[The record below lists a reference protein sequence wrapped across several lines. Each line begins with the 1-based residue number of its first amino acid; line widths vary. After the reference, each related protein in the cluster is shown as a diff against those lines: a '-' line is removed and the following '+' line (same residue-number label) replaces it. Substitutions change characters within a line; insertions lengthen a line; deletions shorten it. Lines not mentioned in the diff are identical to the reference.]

1 MARQSETTSA
11 KDDTTKKRRGRRN
24 ADGSKKPGRIKQ
36 MFEVY
41 KYTQEVDK
49 STLPLML
56 VALIGATIVGMLLTL
71 LIFNSP
77 WYGIFMG
84 LAIGLLI
91 AMMILARKAER
102 AAFSRIK
109 GQTGA
114 ALAAMQ
120 SIRRGWNVEDEPV
133 QIDPRSQKMLFRAS
147 GRAGIAVVA
156 EDSSSV
162 SMRLLEK
169 ERRSIRRVLQHDNV
183 PIHQIV
189 VGDGEGEVPLHKLP
203 TYMQRMKKQLT
214 KDEAAQVSKRLNALH
229 RSLRQS
235 IPKGVDPMRARPNR
249 KAMRGR

>member
-1 MARQSETTSA
+1 MARTPET
-11 KDDTTKKRRGRRN
+11 KPEK
-24 ADGSKKPGRIKQ
+24 GSKKKQKLNPDGTPKKGRIKQ
-36 MFEVY
+36 IVEVY
-41 KYTQEVDK
+41 KYTQEVDR
-49 STLPLML
+49 STLPWM
-56 VALIGATIVGMLLTL
+56 IGAIAGAIALGVLVSALVL
-71 LIFNSP
+71 DSP

-84 LAIGLLI
+84 LAIGILI

-102 AAFSRIK
+102 AAFGRIK
-109 GQTGA
+109 GQPGA

-120 SIRRGWNVEDEPV
+120 SIRRGWNVDDEPV

-156 EDSSSV
+156 EDSSGI
-162 SMRLLEK
+162 SMKLLEK

-183 PIHQIV
+183 PVHQIV

-214 KDEAAQVSKRLNALH
+214 KDEAAQVTKRLNALR

>member
-1 MARQSETTSA
+1 MAPTSETTSA
-11 KDDTTKKRRGRRN
+11 KDDTKKRGKRN
-24 ADGSKKPGRIKQ
+24 ADGTKKPGRLKQ
-36 MFEVY
+36 MLEVF
-41 KYTQEVDK
+41 KYTQEVDR
-49 STLPLML
+49 STLPLMIL
-56 VALIGATIVGMLLTL
+56 AVVGAIAVGVLLTL
-71 LIFNSP
+71 LIFDSP

-84 LAIGLLI
+84 LAVGVLI
-91 AMMILARKAER
+91 AMIILARKAER
-102 AAFSRIK
+102 AAFDRIK

-156 EDSSSV
+156 EDSTGI
-162 SMRLLEK
+162 SMKLLEK

-183 PIHQIV
+183 PVHQIV

-214 KDEAAQVSKRLNALH
+214 KQESAQVTKRLNALH
-229 RSLRQS
+229 RSLRQQV
-235 IPKGVDPMRARPNR
+235 PKGVDPMRARPNR

>member
-1 MARQSETTSA
+1 MARTSETSSG
-11 KDDTTKKRRGRRN
+11 KDSTRRKRGRN
-24 ADGSKKPGRIKQ
+24 ADGTKKPGRLKQ
-36 MFEVY
+36 MYEVY
-41 KYTQEVDK
+41 KYTQEVDR

-56 VALIGATIVGMLLTL
+56 VALLGATAVGVLLTV

-84 LAIGLLI
+84 LAVGVLI
-91 AMMILARKAER
+91 AMLILARKAER
-102 AAFSRIK
+102 AAFGRIK

-120 SIRRGWNVEDEPV
+120 SIRRGWNVEEEPV

-156 EDSSSV
+156 EDSSAI
-162 SMRLLEK
+162 
-169 ERRSIRRVLQHDNV
+169 SIRRVLQHDNV
-183 PIHQIV
+183 PVHQIV
-189 VGDGEGEVPLHKLP
+189 VGDGDGEVPLHKLP

-214 KDEAAQVSKRLNALH
+214 KQEAAAVTKRLNALH

-235 IPKGVDPMRARPNR
+235 VPKGVDPMRARPNR

>member
-1 MARQSETTSA
+1 MARTPET
-11 KDDTTKKRRGRRN
+11 KPEK
-24 ADGSKKPGRIKQ
+24 GSKKKQKLNPDGTKKQGRIKQ
-36 MFEVY
+36 IIEVY
-41 KYTQEVDK
+41 KYTQEVDRT
-49 STLPLML
+49 TLPWM
-56 VALIGATIVGMLLTL
+56 IGAILGAIVLGVLLSWL
-71 LIFNSP
+71 VLNSP

-84 LAIGLLI
+84 FAVGILI

-102 AAFSRIK
+102 AAFGRIK
-109 GQTGA
+109 GQPGA

-120 SIRRGWNVEDEPV
+120 SIRRGWNVDDEPV

-156 EDSSSV
+156 EDSSSI
-162 SMRLLEK
+162 SMKLLEK
-169 ERRSIRRVLQHDNV
+169 ERRSIRRVLQHENV
-183 PIHQIV
+183 PVHQIV
-189 VGDGEGEVPLHKLP
+189 VGDGDGEVPLHKLP

-214 KDEAAQVSKRLNALH
+214 KDEAAQVTKRLNALR

>member
-1 MARQSETTSA
+1 MARTSETTSA
-11 KDDTTKKRRGRRN
+11 KDDTKKRGKRN
-24 ADGSKKPGRIKQ
+24 ADGTKKPGRLKQ
-36 MFEVY
+36 MFEVF
-41 KYTQEVDK
+41 KYTQEVDR
-49 STLPLML
+49 STLPLMIL
-56 VALIGATIVGMLLTL
+56 AIVGAIAVGVLLTV
-71 LIFNSP
+71 LIFDSP

-84 LAIGLLI
+84 LAVGVLI
-91 AMMILARKAER
+91 AMIILARKAER
-102 AAFSRIK
+102 AAFDRIK

-156 EDSSSV
+156 EDSTGI
-162 SMRLLEK
+162 SMKLLEK

-183 PIHQIV
+183 PVHQIV

-214 KDEAAQVSKRLNALH
+214 KQESAQVTKRLNALH
-229 RSLRQS
+229 RSLRQQV
-235 IPKGVDPMRARPNR
+235 PKGVDPMRARPNR

>member
-1 MARQSETTSA
+1 MARKSETTPE
-11 KDDTTKKRRGRRN
+11 KGEKKTKRN
-24 ADGSKKPGRIKQ
+24 ADGTKKPGRLKQ
-36 MFEVY
+36 MVEVF
-41 KYTQEVDK
+41 KYTQEIDR

-56 VALIGATIVGMLLTL
+56 VALVVSMLVGVVLTM
-71 LIFNSP
+71 LIFDSP

-84 LAIGLLI
+84 LAVGILV

-109 GQTGA
+109 GQPGA

-120 SIRRGWNVEDEPV
+120 SIRRGWNVDDEPV

-147 GRAGIAVVA
+147 GRAGIAIVA
-156 EDSSSV
+156 EDASST
-162 SMRLLEK
+162 SMKLLEK

-183 PIHQIV
+183 PVHQIV
-189 VGDGEGEVPLHKLP
+189 VGDSEGEVPLHKLP
-203 TYMQRMKKQLT
+203 THMQRMKKQLT
-214 KDEAAQVSKRLNALH
+214 KDEAAQVTKRLNALQ

>member
-1 MARQSETTSA
+1 MARTSETTSA
-11 KDDTTKKRRGRRN
+11 KDDTKKRGKRN
-24 ADGSKKPGRIKQ
+24 ADGTKKPGRLKQ
-36 MFEVY
+36 MFEVF
-41 KYTQEVDK
+41 KYTQEVDG
-49 STLPLML
+49 STLPLMIL
-56 VALIGATIVGMLLTL
+56 AVVGAIAVGVLLTV
-71 LIFNSP
+71 LIFESP

-84 LAIGLLI
+84 LAVGVLI
-91 AMMILARKAER
+91 AMIILARKAER
-102 AAFSRIK
+102 AAFDRIK

-156 EDSSSV
+156 EDSTGI
-162 SMRLLEK
+162 SMKLLEK

-183 PIHQIV
+183 PVHQIV

-214 KDEAAQVSKRLNALH
+214 KQESAQVTKRLNALH
-229 RSLRQS
+229 RSLRQQV
-235 IPKGVDPMRARPNR
+235 PKGVDPMRARPNR

>member
-1 MARQSETTSA
+1 MARTPET
-11 KDDTTKKRRGRRN
+11 KPEK
-24 ADGSKKPGRIKQ
+24 GSKKKQKLNPDGTPKKGRIKQ
-36 MFEVY
+36 IIEVY
-41 KYTQEVDK
+41 KYTQEVDRT
-49 STLPLML
+49 TLPWM
-56 VALIGATIVGMLLTL
+56 IGAIAAAIVLGVLVSALVL
-71 LIFNSP
+71 NSP

-84 LAIGLLI
+84 LAIGILV

-102 AAFSRIK
+102 AAFGRIK
-109 GQTGA
+109 GQPGA

-120 SIRRGWNVEDEPV
+120 SIRRGWNVDDEPV

-156 EDSSSV
+156 EDSSGI
-162 SMRLLEK
+162 SMKLLEK

-183 PIHQIV
+183 PVHQIV

-214 KDEAAQVSKRLNALH
+214 KDEAAQVTKRLNALR

>member
-1 MARQSETTSA
+1 MARTSETTSA
-11 KDDTTKKRRGRRN
+11 KDDTKKRGKRN
-24 ADGSKKPGRIKQ
+24 ADGTKKPGRLKQ
-36 MFEVY
+36 MLEVF
-41 KYTQEVDK
+41 KYTQEVDR
-49 STLPLML
+49 STLPLMIL
-56 VALIGATIVGMLLTL
+56 AIVGAIAVGVLLTV
-71 LIFNSP
+71 LIFDSP

-84 LAIGLLI
+84 LAVGVLI
-91 AMMILARKAER
+91 AMIILARKAER
-102 AAFSRIK
+102 AAFDRIK

-156 EDSSSV
+156 EDSTGI
-162 SMRLLEK
+162 SMKLLEK
-169 ERRSIRRVLQHDNV
+169 ERRSLRRVLQHDNV
-183 PIHQIV
+183 PVHQIV

-214 KDEAAQVSKRLNALH
+214 KQESAQVTKRLNALH
-229 RSLRQS
+229 RSLRQQV
-235 IPKGVDPMRARPNR
+235 PKGVDPMRARPNR

>member
-1 MARQSETTSA
+1 MARTSETTSA
-11 KDDTTKKRRGRRN
+11 KDDTKKRGKRN
-24 ADGSKKPGRIKQ
+24 ADGTKKPGRLKQ
-36 MFEVY
+36 MLEVF
-41 KYTQEVDK
+41 KYTQEVDR
-49 STLPLML
+49 STLPLMIL
-56 VALIGATIVGMLLTL
+56 AVVGAIAVGVLLTV
-71 LIFNSP
+71 LIFDSP

-84 LAIGLLI
+84 LAVGVLI
-91 AMMILARKAER
+91 AMIILARKAER
-102 AAFSRIK
+102 AAFDRIK

-133 QIDPRSQKMLFRAS
+133 QIDPRSEKMLFRAS

-156 EDSSSV
+156 EDSTGI
-162 SMRLLEK
+162 SMKLLEK

-183 PIHQIV
+183 PVHQIV

-214 KDEAAQVSKRLNALH
+214 KQESAQVTKRLNALH
-229 RSLRQS
+229 RSLRQQV
-235 IPKGVDPMRARPNR
+235 PKGVDPMRARPNR

>member
-1 MARQSETTSA
+1 MARTSETTSA
-11 KDDTTKKRRGRRN
+11 KDDTKKRGKRN
-24 ADGSKKPGRIKQ
+24 ADGTKKLGRLKQ
-36 MFEVY
+36 MFEVF
-41 KYTQEVDK
+41 KYTQEVDR
-49 STLPLML
+49 STLPLMIL
-56 VALIGATIVGMLLTL
+56 AIVGAIAVGVLLTV
-71 LIFNSP
+71 LIFDSP

-84 LAIGLLI
+84 LAVGVLI
-91 AMMILARKAER
+91 AMIILARKAER
-102 AAFSRIK
+102 AAFDRIK

-156 EDSSSV
+156 EDSTGI
-162 SMRLLEK
+162 SMKLLEK

-183 PIHQIV
+183 PVHQIV

-214 KDEAAQVSKRLNALH
+214 KQESAQVTKRLNALH
-229 RSLRQS
+229 RSLRQQV
-235 IPKGVDPMRARPNR
+235 PKGVDPMRARPNR

>member
-1 MARQSETTSA
+1 MARTSETTSA
-11 KDDTTKKRRGRRN
+11 KDDTKKRGKRN
-24 ADGSKKPGRIKQ
+24 ADGTKKPGRLKQ
-36 MFEVY
+36 MLEVF
-41 KYTQEVDK
+41 KYTQEVDR
-49 STLPLML
+49 STLPLMIL
-56 VALIGATIVGMLLTL
+56 AIVGAIAVGVLLTV
-71 LIFNSP
+71 LIFDSP

-84 LAIGLLI
+84 LAVGVLI
-91 AMMILARKAER
+91 AMIILARKAER
-102 AAFSRIK
+102 AAFDRIK

-156 EDSSSV
+156 EDSTGI
-162 SMRLLEK
+162 SMKLLEK

-183 PIHQIV
+183 PVHQIV

-214 KDEAAQVSKRLNALH
+214 KQESAQVTKRLNALH
-229 RSLRQS
+229 RSLRQQV
-235 IPKGVDPMRARPNR
+235 PKGVDPMRARPNR

>member
-1 MARQSETTSA
+1 MARTSETTSA
-11 KDDTTKKRRGRRN
+11 KDDTKKRGKRN
-24 ADGSKKPGRIKQ
+24 ADGTKKPGRLKQ
-36 MFEVY
+36 MLEVF
-41 KYTQEVDK
+41 KYTQEVDR
-49 STLPLML
+49 STLPLMIL
-56 VALIGATIVGMLLTL
+56 AVVGAIAVGV
-71 LIFNSP
+71 
-77 WYGIFMG
+77 
-84 LAIGLLI
+84 LI
-91 AMMILARKAER
+91 AMIILARKAER
-102 AAFSRIK
+102 AAFDRIK

-156 EDSSSV
+156 EDSTGI
-162 SMRLLEK
+162 SMKLLEK

-183 PIHQIV
+183 PVHQIV

-214 KDEAAQVSKRLNALH
+214 KQESAQVTKRLNALH
-229 RSLRQS
+229 RSLRQQV
-235 IPKGVDPMRARPNR
+235 PKGVDPMRARPNR

>member
-1 MARQSETTSA
+1 MARTSETTSA
-11 KDDTTKKRRGRRN
+11 KDDTKKRGKRN
-24 ADGSKKPGRIKQ
+24 ADGTKKPGRLKQ
-36 MFEVY
+36 MLEVF
-41 KYTQEVDK
+41 KYTQEVDR
-49 STLPLML
+49 STLPLMIL
-56 VALIGATIVGMLLTL
+56 AIVGAIAVGVLLTV
-71 LIFNSP
+71 LIFDSP

-84 LAIGLLI
+84 LAVGVLI
-91 AMMILARKAER
+91 AMIILARKAER
-102 AAFSRIK
+102 AAFDRIK

-156 EDSSSV
+156 EDSTGI
-162 SMRLLEK
+162 SMKLLEK

-183 PIHQIV
+183 PVHQIV
-189 VGDGEGEVPLHKLP
+189 VGDGEGEVPLHRLP

-214 KDEAAQVSKRLNALH
+214 KQESAQVTKRLNALH
-229 RSLRQS
+229 RSMRQQV
-235 IPKGVDPMRARPNR
+235 PKGVDPMRARPNR

>member
-1 MARQSETTSA
+1 MARTSETTSA
-11 KDDTTKKRRGRRN
+11 KDDTKKRGKRN
-24 ADGSKKPGRIKQ
+24 ADGTKKPGRLKQ
-36 MFEVY
+36 MLEVF
-41 KYTQEVDK
+41 KYTQEVDR
-49 STLPLML
+49 STLPLMIL
-56 VALIGATIVGMLLTL
+56 AVVGAIAIGVLLTV
-71 LIFNSP
+71 LIFDSP

-84 LAIGLLI
+84 LAVGVLI
-91 AMMILARKAER
+91 AMIILARKAER
-102 AAFSRIK
+102 AAFDRIK

-156 EDSSSV
+156 EDSTGI
-162 SMRLLEK
+162 SMKLLEK

-183 PIHQIV
+183 PVHQIV

-214 KDEAAQVSKRLNALH
+214 KQESAQVTKRLNALH
-229 RSLRQS
+229 RSLRQQV
-235 IPKGVDPMRARPNR
+235 PKGVDPMRARPNR

>member
-1 MARQSETTSA
+1 MARTSETTSA
-11 KDDTTKKRRGRRN
+11 KDDTKKRGKRN
-24 ADGSKKPGRIKQ
+24 ADGTKKPGRLKQ
-36 MFEVY
+36 MLEVF
-41 KYTQEVDK
+41 KYTQEVDR
-49 STLPLML
+49 STLPLMIL
-56 VALIGATIVGMLLTL
+56 AVVGAIAVGVLLTV
-71 LIFNSP
+71 LIFDSP

-84 LAIGLLI
+84 LAVGVLI
-91 AMMILARKAER
+91 AMIILARKAER
-102 AAFSRIK
+102 AAFDRIK

-147 GRAGIAVVA
+147 GRAGIAVVT
-156 EDSSSV
+156 EDSTGI
-162 SMRLLEK
+162 SMKLLEK

-183 PIHQIV
+183 PVHQIV

-214 KDEAAQVSKRLNALH
+214 KQESAQVTKRLNALH
-229 RSLRQS
+229 RSLRQQV
-235 IPKGVDPMRARPNR
+235 PKGVDPMRARPNR